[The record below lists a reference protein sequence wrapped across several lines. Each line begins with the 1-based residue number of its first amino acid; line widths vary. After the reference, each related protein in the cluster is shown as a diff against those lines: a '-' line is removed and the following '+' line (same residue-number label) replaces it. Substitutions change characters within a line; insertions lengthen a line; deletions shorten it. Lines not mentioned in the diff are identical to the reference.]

1 MSFHKF
7 TLAEIHNETPELLHL
22 SLQEPGPEFRAA
34 YTVPGQYIQIRHG
47 DLKPGFFALASG
59 PKHKDVDLLIKRGSP
74 LTNIIAE
81 MRAGDAVEATV
92 PQGKGYPLAQA
103 KGRDV
108 FLVGVGSGIAPLRA
122 LMHELLR
129 ERSAYG
135 RIVFV
140 YGARASNAF
149 PYAAEV
155 QSWKSQNVDVTC
167 ACSQPAAGTWS
178 GPVGRVQACL
188 AAREKVDAQS
198 AVFVCGMKPMVED
211 VKTAFTKLGLAD
223 GRIFQNF

>member
-1 MSFHKF
+1 MSFHKVAV
-7 TLAEIHNETPELLHL
+7 AEMRNETPELLHL
-22 SLQEPGPEFRAA
+22 ALRNPGAEFHAA
-34 YTVPGQYIQIRHG
+34 YTAPGQYIQIRHG

-59 PKHKDVDLLIKRGSP
+59 PKHGQVELLIKRGSP
-74 LTNIIAE
+74 LTNIIADL
-81 MRAGDAVEATV
+81 RVGDLIEATV
-92 PQGKGYPLAQA
+92 PQGKGYPLEQA

-108 FLVGVGSGIAPLRA
+108 YLVGVGSGMAPLRA

-135 RIVFV
+135 RIAFV
-140 YGARASNAF
+140 YGARASGAF
-149 PYAAEV
+149 PYANEV
-155 QSWKSQNVDVTC
+155 DSWKNYDVDVTC

-211 VKTAFTKLGLAD
+211 VKAAFAKLGLAD
-223 GRIFQNF
+223 GRVFQNF